1 MNRRQFSLSLPGA
14 LATSS
19 VFGQSPTKPALQP
32 LSSGVFHPRTTS
44 VAGEGRSSQAFLSG
58 MLSAGLRLEA
68 HESVLEPGA
77 PPESTRNH
85 LHHEIWLMKEGTV
98 ELYADGK
105 TYTMKA
111 GDLGLCIAGNM
122 HYIKNIGPD
131 RASYFVLAVGPPE

>member
-1 MNRRQFSLSLPGA
+1 MNRRQFALSLSGTFAAHTMLGQGSA
-14 LATSS
+14 KAT
-19 VFGQSPTKPALQP
+19 PQP
-32 LSSGVFHPRTTS
+32 LSSGVFHPGKVS
-44 VAGEGRSSQAFLSG
+44 VAGEGRSSQAFLTG
-58 MLSAGLRLEA
+58 MLSAGLRL
-68 HESVLEPGA
+68 A

-122 HYIKNIGPD
+122 HYVKNIGPD